1 MALVTTTTQGTTS
14 QDCTTLVI
22 GDTTGAYNVSTNPTG
37 YGAPNYAVSAVVELV
52 FDAIIPNTSEYTD
65 PYVLTG
71 SDAEDIMNQV
81 SDLNITSQVLDST
94 ATTNSPLQD
103 GAYYCRYTPYWLAA
117 TTISVT
123 AGSASATLSSTAA
136 VAPYAGVNRMKI
148 DGEYYGASVSG
159 TAVTLDREYIGT
171 TNATQTWYAGFM
183 DAIVLQQM
191 CNGERCVTKK
201 IAQLYNE
208 NCDCKN
214 LAKAEAF
221 QKKQDLYAADI
232 LFDNG
237 DYTQFQSLMNQV
249 TAYCNDADNGC
260 NCH

>member
-22 GDTTGAYNVSTNPTG
+22 NDTTGTGATG
-37 YGAPNYAVSAVVELV
+37 YLAPNYIVANVVELV

-81 SDLNITSQVLDST
+81 SDLNVTSQVLDST
-94 ATTNSPLQD
+94 ATTNSPLTD
-103 GAYYCRYTPYWLAA
+103 GAYYCRYTPYFLAA

-148 DGEYYGASVSG
+148 DGEYYGVSVSG

-171 TNATQTWYAGFM
+171 TNATETWYAGFM

-214 LAKAEAF
+214 LAKEGAF

-237 DYTQFQSLMNQV
+237 NYTQFQSLMNQV
-249 TAYCNDADNGC
+249 TAYCNDEDNGC